1 VSVSQRARG
10 RQAASSH
17 VTEIRRLRALVAGLA
32 ARADAA
38 EADRDRVRGQLSA
51 LLDATSYDYAAYWR
65 SLAAELAGRA
75 AAAGWEAGVRRGRE
89 LEGAERDAAWNRI
102 AAPIARGGTAYAEME
117 VRRWGPG
124 GRARF
129 GDAQPGDF
137 AGFRDAEPGSG
148 RAAAAVTEPAP
159 AGGAQ

>member
-1 VSVSQRARG
+1 MSVGQRARG

-17 VTEIRRLRALVAGLA
+17 LTEIRRLRALVAELA
-32 ARADAA
+32 GQLADA
-38 EADRDRVRGQLSA
+38 EADRDRACGQLAA
-51 LLDATSYDYAAYWR
+51 LLDATSYDPAAYWLER
-65 SLAAELAGRA
+65 AAELAGWA
-75 AAAGWEAGVRRGRE
+75 ADDAWAAGVRRGRE

-102 AAPIARGGTAYAEME
+102 AAPIARGGPAYAEME
-117 VRRWGPG
+117 TRRWGPG

-129 GDAQPGDF
+129 GDARPGDF
-137 AGFRDAEPGSG
+137 PGFRDTEPGSG